1 MTREILLVL
10 LLGIPMLLGVRQLS
24 TRVDA
29 LAREARRR

>member
-1 MTREILLVL
+1 MTHELLLAL
-10 LLGIPMLLGVRQLS
+10 LLGAPILLGMHQLT